1 MGGGGKGGSKAPATP
16 DYMGLAKETGAQN
29 RLSAQELTA
38 ANRPNQYDS
47 RGNSL
52 TWSQDPT
59 TGQWTQRANVNPNL
73 ELAQAQYDWFQNGRS
88 NRAAAGLDPYLK
100 NLEAGPAAAFK
111 NADLSRY
118 DNSNINGDS
127 VANALYGSVMDRGRK
142 EQSRETDALNTQL
155 RNSGLQP
162 GSEAY
167 NRAMQ
172 NLMTSQNDA
181 NLLASQNAT
190 LAGANEARSQRTA
203 NIADRSQL
211 QNENLQN
218 YQSMLSGRQANLQDM
233 NGLMSMIQSPYQPS
247 FTGFSGATG
256 YNPTDLMGAANAGFS
271 ADMAKKNASN
281 SKKGG
286 LLGAGASLGGSYL
299 GSK

>member
-29 RLSAQELTA
+29 RQAAQELTV

-59 TGQWTQRANVNPNL
+59 TGQWTQRANNSDWLNSAQTAYDQQINDRSTNAGNSLASYFANMNQKGPSNYTPQNL
-73 ELAQAQYDWFQNGRS
+73 DRWNNNDISG
-88 NRAAAGLDPYLK
+88 K
-100 NLEAGPAAAFK
+100 
-111 NADLSRY
+111 
-118 DNSNINGDS
+118 S
-127 VANALYGSVMDRGRK
+127 VADALYGSVMDRGRV
-142 EQSRETDALNTQL
+142 EQGRESETLTSQL

-167 NRAMQ
+167 DRAMK

-190 LAGANEARSQRTA
+190 LAGANEARAQRTA
-203 NIADRSQL
+203 NIQDRDAL
-211 QNENLQN
+211 QQIGLQN
-218 YQSMLSGRQANLQDM
+218 YQADLAGRNSNLQQM
-233 NGLMSMIQSPYQPS
+233 SGLSSMMQAPTSPS

-271 ADMAKKNASN
+271 ANMAKTNASN

-286 LLGAGASLGGSYL
+286 LLGAGTSLGGSYL